1 MRALTVKALLLNLQA
16 KTRSGASVEAHYDIG
31 NDLYTRCSTRA
42 WSTPARTGRT
52 RRRSPRRRRPSSIS
66 SCRKVGLEPG
76 MRVLD
81 LGCGWGGFA
90 SWAAEKYGCTVLGV
104 TLSKEQVALGNE
116 LWKHLPVDLR
126 LCDYRDVQRH
136 VRPRRRRSA

>member
-1 MRALTVKALLLNLQA
+1 
-16 KTRSGASVEAHYDIG
+16 
-31 NDLYTRCSTRA
+31 
-42 WSTPARTGRT
+42 
-52 RRRSPRRRRPSSIS
+52 
-66 SCRKVGLEPG
+66 

-104 TLSKEQVALGNE
+104 TLSKDQVALGNE
-116 LWKHLPVDLR
+116 LWKHLPVELR

-136 VRPRRRRSA
+136 VRPRGLDRHDGARRPEESPRR